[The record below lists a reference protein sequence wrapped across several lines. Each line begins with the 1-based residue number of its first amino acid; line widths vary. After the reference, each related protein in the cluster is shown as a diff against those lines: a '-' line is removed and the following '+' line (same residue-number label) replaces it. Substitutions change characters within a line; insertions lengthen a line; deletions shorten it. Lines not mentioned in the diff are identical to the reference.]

1 MRFPT
6 KLMMTSMLTLFIA
19 APAHAQ
25 SNYWARQ
32 GDYYAYS
39 PWVPQTASP
48 AQRQRIRQGDY
59 YTSHLYNQQHLTPA
73 QRRRIMQG
81 DYYR

>member
-6 KLMMTSMLTLFIA
+6 KVTMASMLALFIA

-25 SNYWARQ
+25 SNWWARQ

-39 PWVPQTASP
+39 PWMPQTVSP
-48 AQRQRIRQGDY
+48 AQEQRIRQGDY
-59 YTSHLYNQQHLTPA
+59 YKPQKFRTQHLTAA
-73 QRRRIMQG
+73 QKRRIMQG